1 MVGKQEAIRLL
12 PVSLTQDLTASG
24 WRLDSRLR
32 NTGSRARFQSAIAL
46 LASSQPPVISF
57 QTMGPAPTITIHV
70 PGPLRTYCAGAAQL
84 SISAHTVRAALED
97 LERSQSALY
106 RNVCDETGTVR
117 RHLNVF
123 VNSDNVRDL
132 DGVDTTLTPGDV
144 VTILP
149 AVSGG

>member
-1 MVGKQEAIRLL
+1 MIPIASDKLRLH
-12 PVSLTQDLTASG
+12 
-24 WRLDSRLR
+24 
-32 NTGSRARFQSAIAL
+32 
-46 LASSQPPVISF
+46 
-57 QTMGPAPTITIHV
+57 TMGPTPTITILV
-70 PGPLRTYCAGAAQL
+70 PGPLRPYCAGAAEL
-84 SISAHTVRAALED
+84 LVSAHTVRAALED

-106 RNVCDETGTVR
+106 RNVCDETGTLR

-132 DGVDTTLTPGDV
+132 DGVDTPLSPGDV

>member
-1 MVGKQEAIRLL
+1 
-12 PVSLTQDLTASG
+12 
-24 WRLDSRLR
+24 
-32 NTGSRARFQSAIAL
+32 
-46 LASSQPPVISF
+46 
-57 QTMGPAPTITIHV
+57 MGPTPTVTIHV
-70 PGPLRTYCAGAAQL
+70 PGPLRAYCAGASKL
-84 SISAHTVRAALED
+84 SISAPTVRAALDD
-97 LERSQSALY
+97 LKRSQSALY
-106 RNVCDETGTVR
+106 HNLCDETGTVR

>member
-1 MVGKQEAIRLL
+1 M
-12 PVSLTQDLTASG
+12 
-24 WRLDSRLR
+24 
-32 NTGSRARFQSAIAL
+32 GS
-46 LASSQPPVISF
+46 
-57 QTMGPAPTITIHV
+57 TPTVTIHV
-70 PGPLRTYCAGAAQL
+70 PGQLRPYCAGAEQL
-84 SISAHTVRAALED
+84 SISARTVRAALAD

-132 DGVDTTLTPGDV
+132 DGVNTALASGDV